1 MNKRWLSI
9 IVMACCLGTFATV
22 ALTASQGTTE
32 PVRTSQSG
40 AQGDPVPPT
49 RAAREERAI
58 QEARRQQ
65 LAEKEAALAAKEEE
79 LKKLGAKIDAQLKAM
94 EETKKSYDEMVKA
107 EEERRKQAQSER
119 VTKMVKLFKTMKSA
133 QSAELLDKMAE
144 DEVKLL
150 LDRLDTKTV
159 AKLVPNL
166 NQPRTIRWVNEN
178 LRKRGEK

>member
-1 MNKRWLSI
+1 MNKRWISI
-9 IVMACCLGTFATV
+9 VAMAISLGTAATV
-22 ALTASQGTTE
+22 ALTASQVIAE
-32 PVRTSQSG
+32 PVQSQQTG
-40 AQGDPVPPT
+40 TQGDPVPPT

-79 LKKLGAKIDAQLKAM
+79 LRKLGAKIDAQLKMM
-94 EETKKSYDEMVKA
+94 EETKKNYDEMVKA
-107 EEERRKQAQSER
+107 EEERRKQSLSER
-119 VTKMVKLFKTMKSA
+119 VTKMVKLFKTMKA
-133 QSAELLDKMAE
+133 TQSAELLDKME
-144 DEVKLL
+144 ENEVKLV

>member
-1 MNKRWLSI
+1 VNKRWAMI
-9 IVMACCLGTFATV
+9 IAMAFSLGTVATV

-32 PVRTSQSG
+32 PVRTSQSS
-40 AQGDPVPPT
+40 AQADSAPPT

-79 LKKLGAKIDAQLKAM
+79 LKKLAAKIDAQLKSL
-94 EETKKSYDEMVKA
+94 EETKKKYDDMLKA
-107 EEERRKQAQSER
+107 EEERRKQAHSER
-119 VTKMVKLFKTMKSA
+119 VNKMVLLFKTLKPPQAAS
-133 QSAELLDKMAE
+133 LLDNMDEAE
-144 DEVKLL
+144 AKLL
-150 LDRLDTKTV
+150 LDRLDIKIV
-159 AKLVPNL
+159 AKLIPNL

>member
-1 MNKRWLSI
+1 MNKRWFSI
-9 IVMACCLGTFATV
+9 IGMAIGLGTVATV
-22 ALTASQGTTE
+22 ALTASQGVTDSVQTT
-32 PVRTSQSG
+32 QSG
-40 AQGDPVPPT
+40 LQGDFVPPT

-94 EETKKSYDEMVKA
+94 EEMKKNYDAMVKA

-119 VTKMVKLFKTMKSA
+119 VTKMVKLFKTMKSD
-133 QSAELLDKMAE
+133 QSAALLDKM
-144 DEVKLL
+144 DEGEVRLL

-178 LRKRGEK
+178 LQKRGEK

>member
-1 MNKRWLSI
+1 MNKRWISI
-9 IVMACCLGTFATV
+9 IAMACGLGTFATV

-32 PVRTSQSG
+32 PVRTPQSG
-40 AQGDPVPPT
+40 MQGEPVPPT

-107 EEERRKQAQSER
+107 EE
-119 VTKMVKLFKTMKSA
+119 
-133 QSAELLDKMAE
+133 
-144 DEVKLL
+144 
-150 LDRLDTKTV
+150 
-159 AKLVPNL
+159 
-166 NQPRTIRWVNEN
+166 
-178 LRKRGEK
+178 

>member
-1 MNKRWLSI
+1 MNKRWISI
-9 IVMACCLGTFATV
+9 IAMACSLGTVATV

-32 PVRTSQSG
+32 PIRTHQTG
-40 AQGDPVPPT
+40 TQGDPVPPT

-79 LKKLGAKIDAQLKAM
+79 LKKMGARIDAQLKAM
-94 EETKKSYDEMVKA
+94 EETKKSYEEMLKA

-119 VTKMVKLFKTMKSA
+119 VTKMVKLFKTMKAA
-133 QSAELLDKMAE
+133 QSADLLDKMEE